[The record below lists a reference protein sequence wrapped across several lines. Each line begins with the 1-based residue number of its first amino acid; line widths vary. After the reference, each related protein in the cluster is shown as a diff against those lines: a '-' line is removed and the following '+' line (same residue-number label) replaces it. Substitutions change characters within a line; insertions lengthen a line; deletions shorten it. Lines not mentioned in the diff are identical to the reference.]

1 MHTLQLLLS
10 STVSAASAAFYCTCH
25 AKITQYAPIN
35 SQCYIACKDGYM
47 EIATGTTL
55 TINDQLKQRTE
66 QHNTTKCHVSRG
78 QRQNLLAGFCTG
90 NQ

>member
-47 EIATGTTL
+47 EIAIGTTL
-55 TINDQLKQRTE
+55 TINDQLNSVRN
-66 QHNTTKCHVSRG
+66 NTTQQNATCHVVSVRT
-78 QRQNLLAGFCTG
+78 C
-90 NQ
+90 